1 MPKISILVPVY
12 NVEQYLEKCL
22 DSVIR
27 QTFADIEIIC
37 MDDGSS
43 DASGDILDQYADKDE
58 RIRVVHKKN
67 SGYGNTMN
75 QAIALAKGEYIG
87 IVESDDYIADNM
99 YEQLYQ
105 LAECYKVD
113 FVKSDF
119 YRMWTHEDETEE
131 LEYRALTEQ
140 ENLYNRVLNPNEELE
155 TYYMEK
161 FTWNALY
168 RKSFLLE
175 NRVTYNETAGAS
187 YQDNGFWFQTFYFAK
202 RVMFVKEAFYR
213 YKQDNPNSS
222 VNSNK
227 KVYAMKKEYDF
238 IRNFLLKQKGVN
250 KKLFEICFYY
260 RLDGYLYTLS
270 MLADS
275 YKLELANIIKQEC
288 EFYEQLG
295 EAIFN
300 RFPDYR
306 MEIIQQLRKQPEA
319 YVSCQNQENSRI
331 RKMLKGYQYV
341 IIYGAG
347 NYGKR
352 VYLKINRIIEP
363 GVTIEF
369 AVTDLNGKKSYCY
382 SNMVKEIAD
391 FTNQRDNCIV
401 IISIKKDTGAQK
413 EMENLLEKLNFFN
426 IINCDEIFNKK

>member
-175 NRVTYNETAGAS
+175 NRVTYNE
-187 YQDNGFWFQTFYFAK
+187 
-202 RVMFVKEAFYR
+202 
-213 YKQDNPNSS
+213 
-222 VNSNK
+222 NK
-227 KVYAMKKEYDF
+227 K
-238 IRNFLLKQKGVN
+238 
-250 KKLFEICFYY
+250 
-260 RLDGYLYTLS
+260 DGDMCS
-270 MLADS
+270 G
-275 YKLELANIIKQEC
+275 C
-288 EFYEQLG
+288 
-295 EAIFN
+295 
-300 RFPDYR
+300 
-306 MEIIQQLRKQPEA
+306 
-319 YVSCQNQENSRI
+319 
-331 RKMLKGYQYV
+331 
-341 IIYGAG
+341 
-347 NYGKR
+347 
-352 VYLKINRIIEP
+352 
-363 GVTIEF
+363 
-369 AVTDLNGKKSYCY
+369 
-382 SNMVKEIAD
+382 
-391 FTNQRDNCIV
+391 
-401 IISIKKDTGAQK
+401 
-413 EMENLLEKLNFFN
+413 
-426 IINCDEIFNKK
+426 